1 MADSSFRAGG
11 LASGLDS
18 NSIIEKLIELESR
31 PIQLMQQRQS
41 GIKTQ
46 ISKLAEIRSK
56 LSDLTTAARAL
67 STGGTVATKV
77 SSTHTGFDGVVGA
90 GAVAGRHTVQV
101 SALATAAAARSQGF
115 ASASSQVRGGS
126 LAFTVQGKDY
136 NITIA
141 DGTALSDVA
150 FQLRQTGAPI
160 SATVVSDGSQYYLS
174 VMNNQTGNPTSGVA
188 LAMVETTTGGL
199 GQALTADA
207 TNLVVRNAQ
216 NASLTVDGLPMTRQS
231 NSVGDVIPGVTLN
244 LKAEGG
250 AEETI
255 VISNDIEGT
264 KTNLQKFVDA
274 YNAAQSMVQT
284 QLTSTP
290 GSDRSATLAGDPS
303 MRSLQAAM
311 QKLITSEVGTGPIR
325 SLADIGVKT
334 GRDGT
339 LSVDSATLTKALTSD
354 ANAVNEL
361 FANATTGL
369 FKITETTVNRYGNIS
384 DGILVTRSKGL
395 QSSITKMDTLIESM
409 KLRVEGRRT
418 QLINQFTAMEK
429 VVSTMRS
436 TGNFLNGLN
445 SAGGAAT

>member
-1 MADSSFRAGG
+1 MADASFRAGG

-31 PIQLMQQRQS
+31 PITLMQQRQS

-56 LSDLTTAARAL
+56 LSDLTTAARGL
-67 STGGTVATKV
+67 STGGAVATKV
-77 SSTHTGFDGVVGA
+77 STTNTGFDGITGA
-90 GAVAGRHTVQV
+90 GAVAGRHTVKV
-101 SALATAAAARSQGF
+101 DALATAAAARSQGF
-115 ASASSQVRGGS
+115 LSSSALVTGS
-126 LAFTVQGKDY
+126 TLAFTVQGQDY
-136 NITIA
+136 NIVIA

-150 FQLRQTGAPI
+150 FQLRQSGAPI

-188 LAMVETTTGGL
+188 LAMTETNTGVL
-199 GQALTADA
+199 GQALTAPGID
-207 TNLVVRNAQ
+207 LVVRTAT

-255 VISNDIEGT
+255 VIANDIEGT

-284 QLTSTP
+284 QLASTP

-311 QKLITSEVGTGPIR
+311 QKLITTVVGSGTVR
-325 SLADIGVKT
+325 SLADVGVKS

-339 LSVDSATLTKALTSD
+339 LSVDSATLTKALTAD

-361 FANATTGL
+361 FSNATAGI
-369 FKITETTVNRYGNIS
+369 FKITEATVNRYGNIS

-395 QSSITKMDTLIESM
+395 QTSITKMDSLIASM
-409 KLRVEGRRT
+409 QLRIEGRRT

-429 VVSTMRS
+429 IVSTMRS
-436 TGNFLNGLN
+436 TGNFLNSLN
-445 SAGGAAT
+445 GSGGTAT